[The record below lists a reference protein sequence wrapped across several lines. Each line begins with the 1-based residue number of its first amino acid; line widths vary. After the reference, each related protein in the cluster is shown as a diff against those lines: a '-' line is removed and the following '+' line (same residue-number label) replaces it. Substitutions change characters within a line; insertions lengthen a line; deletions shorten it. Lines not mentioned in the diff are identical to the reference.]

1 MKRVAL
7 GKGLEALIPGM
18 ETAENDTSVENI
30 SGKITDIPVDK
41 IKPNPFQPRRVFDS
55 GKLAELVESIKEGGL
70 IQPLVVRPNGEI
82 FELIVGERR
91 FRAVKKLG
99 WQNAPAL
106 IMESA
111 SNDTIMELALIENI
125 QREDLN
131 PVEEAGAYNRL
142 MAECNISQAD
152 LAAKVGKDRSS
163 VANSVRL
170 LSLPEKVRDLLAEGK
185 ISTGHARA
193 ILAVD
198 GDTEKISL
206 AEKCVSDSLSVR
218 ALEKIVYSEKH
229 SRKNRKPVSKSPQM
243 ESIEESLKRKFATK
257 VSINQKRKGGRIVI
271 EYYSV
276 DELNRILEIF
286 GVMENS

>member
-18 ETAENDTSVENI
+18 ETAENDTSVDNI
-30 SGKITDIPVDK
+30 SGKVSDIPVEK
-41 IKPNPFQPRRVFDS
+41 IKPNPFQPRQMFDS

-91 FRAVKKLG
+91 FRAIKKLG
-99 WQNAPAL
+99 WQNAPAI

-111 SNDTIMELALIENI
+111 SNETIMELALIENI

-131 PVEEAGAYNRL
+131 PIEEASAYNRL
-142 MAECNISQAD
+142 MVECNISQAD

-170 LSLPEKVRDLLAEGK
+170 LSLPEKVRQLLSDGK
-185 ISTGHARA
+185 ISAGHARA

-198 GDTEKISL
+198 GASEKISL
-206 AEKCVSDSLSVR
+206 AEKCVSNSLSVR
-218 ALEKIVYSEKH
+218 DLEKIVYSEKH
-229 SRKNRKPVSKSPQM
+229 SRKNRKAALKSPQM

-257 VSINQKRKGGRIVI
+257 VSINQKRKGGRIII

-276 DELNRILEIF
+276 DELNRLLEIF